1 MAIVTDSGGIFAIYD
16 SGDHRHAAITRLI
29 ATESHL
35 VIPTPL
41 LGELGYL
48 LGVRLGSRAVS
59 TFLQDLQSSAFTL
72 EPFLPEDISRCR
84 ELLDKYADLDLGLT
98 DAAVIATA
106 ERLNINRILTVD
118 ERDFRPIRNARGAPF
133 VLLPA
138 DEPLN

>member
-1 MAIVTDSGGIFAIYD
+1 M
-16 SGDHRHAAITRLI
+16 RLI
-29 ATESHL
+29 AGDKHL

-59 TFLQDLQSSAFTL
+59 TFLKDLQDGAYLL
-72 EPFLPEDISRCR
+72 EAFLPEDILRCR

>member
-1 MAIVTDSGGIFAIYD
+1 VAIVTNTGGLFAIYD
-16 SGDHRHAAITRLI
+16 VRDQQHAAVTRLI
-29 ATESHL
+29 SAENL

-48 LGVRLGSRAVS
+48 LDGRLGLRAVS
-59 TFLQDLQSSAFTL
+59 AFLKDLHDGAFAL
-72 EPFLPEDISRCR
+72 EPFLPEDILRCR

-133 VLLPA
+133 ILLPA
-138 DEPLN
+138 DEPSN

>member
-1 MAIVTDSGGIFAIYD
+1 MAIITDSGGVFAIYD
-16 SGDHRHAAITRLI
+16 SRDHRHAAITRLV
-29 ATESHL
+29 ATESQL

-59 TFLQDLQSSAFTL
+59 TFLQDLQANAFTL
-72 EPFLPEDISRCR
+72 EPFLPEDIIRCR

-138 DEPLN
+138 DDPSN